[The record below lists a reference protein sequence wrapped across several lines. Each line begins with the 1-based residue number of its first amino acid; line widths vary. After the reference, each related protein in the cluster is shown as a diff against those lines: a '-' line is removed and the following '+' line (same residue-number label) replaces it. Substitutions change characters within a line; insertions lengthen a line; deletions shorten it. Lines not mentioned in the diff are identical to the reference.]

1 MWLGKLPKKNGGKE
15 MKKVLKS
22 ALALLLVG
30 ALLAGCS
37 KSATTETPATTDGTE
52 TAGTCPVKIGLV
64 TDTGGVDDKSFNQ
77 SAWEGLVKYQT
88 EAGLDAT
95 CIGYLQSASDADYV
109 PNLSTFA
116 DEDYDLIIAVG
127 YLFQE
132 AIDTVSANYPEKNF
146 LFIDSVSES
155 ANVESAVYSAEQ
167 GSFLVGVAA
176 GLEAKENGSNKVGFI
191 GGMEGDLIGAFQAG
205 FEQGVLAVNPEAK
218 IMVDYAASFSD
229 DSKGQT
235 LAVKQYDAGAT
246 VIYQAA
252 GAAGNGVIKEAK
264 ERQDVWVVGVDKDQY
279 NDGMVDGNKSVILT
293 SMIKRVDISTYT
305 AAKAILEGNFKAG
318 VVVFT
323 LENDG
328 VGAELTAGRNLSDAT
343 IATIEGY
350 AAKIKAGEIK
360 VESVPTIANG
370 ATN

>member
-1 MWLGKLPKKNGGKE
+1 

-22 ALALLLVG
+22 ALALLLAG
-30 ALLAGCS
+30 ALVAGCS
-37 KSATTETPATTDGTE
+37 SKPAPTETPAATDGGA

-77 SAWEGLVKYQT
+77 SAWEGLVKFQT
-88 EAGLDAT
+88 EAGLDAS
-95 CIGYLQSASDADYV
+95 CIKYLQSTADSDYI

-132 AIDTVSANYPEKNF
+132 AIDTVSANYPDKNF
-146 LFIDSVSES
+146 LFIDSVSEQ
-155 ANVESAVYSAEQ
+155 ANVESAVYNAEQ

-176 GLEAKENGSNKVGFI
+176 GLEAKANGSNVVGFV
-191 GGMEGDLIGAFQAG
+191 GGMEGPLIGAFQAG
-205 FEQGVLAVNPEAK
+205 YEQGVLAANPEAT
-218 IMVDYAASFSD
+218 IMVDYADSFSD

-264 ERQDVWVVGVDKDQY
+264 ERGDVWAIGVDKDQY
-279 NDGMVDGNKSVILT
+279 NDGTIDGGKSVILT

-305 AAKAILEGNFKAG
+305 AAKAILDGTFAG
-318 VVVFT
+318 GTVVFN

-328 VGAELTAGRNLSDAT
+328 VGAELSSGRNLSDETITVINDYAT
-343 IATIEGY
+343 
-350 AAKIKAGEIK
+350 KIKSGEI
-360 VESVPTIANG
+360 VVDAVPTIPNG
-370 ATN
+370 GTNK